1 MENVTETCNSVC
13 YGQKDLTGRTHL
25 QTLNTHATDTHL
37 FHTLPQIQPFLIS
50 HALTCAHTH
59 SIVFQAVLPEYA
71 LTFILSA
78 VTSLLPHQIVRKFK
92 HTGMHIHTQRED
104 TE

>member
-1 MENVTETCNSVC
+1 MTH
-13 YGQKDLTGRTHL
+13 DLFSLYCSTVHCSL
-25 QTLNTHATDTHL
+25 YTLS
-37 FHTLPQIQPFLIS
+37 QIQPFLI
-50 HALTCAHTH
+50 THTYTF
-59 SIVFQAVLPEYA
+59 IVFRAVLPEYA

-78 VTSLLPHQIVRKFK
+78 VTSLLPHQIVRKLK